1 MPRRARVFVSG
12 AVYHVCWRVARRESL
27 FPDACE
33 VAASAHQHR
42 CAAEGRGSVTAARY
56 AR

>member
-1 MPRRARVFVSG
+1 MPRRARVFLSG

-33 VAASAHQHR
+33 AAASAQQDGS
-42 CAAEGRGSVTAARY
+42 APEGRGSVTAARY

>member
-12 AVYHVCWRVARRESL
+12 AVYHVCCRVARGERV
-27 FPDACE
+27 FPDAGKA
-33 VAASAHQHR
+33 AASAQQDGS
-42 CAAEGRGSVTAARY
+42 APEGRGSVTAARY